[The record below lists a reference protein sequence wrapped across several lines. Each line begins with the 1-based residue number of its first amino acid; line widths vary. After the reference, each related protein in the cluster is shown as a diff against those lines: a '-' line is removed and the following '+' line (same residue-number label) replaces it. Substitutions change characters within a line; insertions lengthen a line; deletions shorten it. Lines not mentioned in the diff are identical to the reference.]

1 MPVTILGGGTYL
13 ATHSWQH
20 APTTRDEV
28 FMAVNA
34 SGQSRVTST
43 RRGVPNAVY
52 NVRQSCVTIGLS
64 VVALL
69 VLLFALI
76 LY

>member
-1 MPVTILGGGTYL
+1 
-13 ATHSWQH
+13 
-20 APTTRDEV
+20 
-28 FMAVNA
+28 MAVNA
-34 SGQSRVTST
+34 SGQPRVAST